1 MDTAGPALR
10 WFVLDILPIARL
22 DVTGLEALQEVRDEL
37 HRRGAKLVIAGRG
50 GEITRKLDRL
60 GSRRTCSV
68 TCISRPC
75 VRPCGPTGRSLAS
88 RQVLKR
94 AWLSALRSLRARL

>member
-1 MDTAGPALR
+1 MDTAGPVLR
-10 WFVLDILPIARL
+10 WFVLDILPLFRL

-60 GSRRTCSV
+60 GL
-68 TCISRPC
+68 PQDLL
-75 VRPCGPTGRSLAS
+75 GDLYLPTL
-88 RQVLKR
+88 RQ
-94 AWLSALRSLRARL
+94 ALRAYRAEFAEGGGNAAARAG

>member
-1 MDTAGPALR
+1 MKAMDTAGPVLR

-22 DVTGLEALQEVRDEL
+22 DVTGLEAIQEVRDEL

-60 GSRRTCSV
+60 GL
-68 TCISRPC
+68 PQDLL
-75 VRPCGPTGRSLAS
+75 GDLYLPTL
-88 RQVLKR
+88 RQ
-94 AWLSALRSLRARL
+94 ALRAYQAEFAGGAGNSAPRTG